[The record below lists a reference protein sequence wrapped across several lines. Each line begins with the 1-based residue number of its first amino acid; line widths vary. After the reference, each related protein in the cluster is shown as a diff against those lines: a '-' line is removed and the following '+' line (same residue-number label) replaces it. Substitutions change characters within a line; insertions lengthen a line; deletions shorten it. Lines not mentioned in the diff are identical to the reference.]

1 MTKKLYKVE
10 NDKKLMGVCGGLAE
24 YFNIDPTIVRIAW
37 VILTLLS
44 VGTGILIYVICALLF
59 PNKSEVVGSSSNN
72 DISNNI
78 DNNP

>member
-59 PNKSEVVGSSSNN
+59 PNKSEVVGSSNNN

>member
-59 PNKSEVVGSSSNN
+59 PNKSEVISTNN
-72 DISNNI
+72 NNNSDNS
-78 DNNP
+78 DNNPQ